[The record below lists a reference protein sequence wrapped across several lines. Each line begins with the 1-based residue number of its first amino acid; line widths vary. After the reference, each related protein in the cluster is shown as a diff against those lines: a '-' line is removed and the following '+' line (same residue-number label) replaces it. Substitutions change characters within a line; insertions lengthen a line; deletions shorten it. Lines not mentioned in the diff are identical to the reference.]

1 MRDARGAGGQDGML
15 AAVVEMWL
23 LGAAARLVVTENSTF
38 WLPAVSLL
46 RGGDPTGVLIFTR
59 GMRCYPL
66 ASTEPISDAGFRSRC
81 RAAPRRAR
89 WGLQRTAPPGPS
101 VCARIR
107 QGDGAVAVLRR
118 LAARSQH
125 DVATA
130 GVAGGAMHHKRSHV
144 WGTVGVARGALD
156 GERRARARTRVVV
169 SRLIFQYER

>member
-81 RAAPRRAR
+81 PLPPVLTGHVSSLPPVLTGHVSSLLHRAHLRRGLPQQVPRRAAPSA
-89 WGLQRTAPPGPS
+89 LGPTTHS
-101 VCARIR
+101 
-107 QGDGAVAVLRR
+107 
-118 LAARSQH
+118 AARPLSVRAH
-125 DVATA
+125 SAGRWRGRSAT
-130 GVAGGAMHHKRSHV
+130 
-144 WGTVGVARGALD
+144 T
-156 GERRARARTRVVV
+156 TRC
-169 SRLIFQYER
+169 SIPA